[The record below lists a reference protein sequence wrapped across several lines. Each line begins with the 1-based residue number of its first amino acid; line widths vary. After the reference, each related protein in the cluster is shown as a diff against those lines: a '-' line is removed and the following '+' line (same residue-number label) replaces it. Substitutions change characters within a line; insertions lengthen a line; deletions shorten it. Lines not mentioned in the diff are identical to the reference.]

1 MTDSPTHRT
10 APLWQPIV
18 RVLTGIEIALG
29 VICMTVIL
37 ALVFLQSAQRYLPIA
52 QVAWTGEVSRFCL
65 VWLTFSAAGLLITM
79 RGHIT
84 LEIVDAARSR
94 LFVRIVQSGAMLIV
108 AAIAIMLVVEAI
120 ALIESQGILK
130 SAVLRIPM
138 SWVYIPVL
146 VGVASTAIRS
156 LIQAVRIA
164 VVGPMFTDVDDDAE
178 VAA

>member
-1 MTDSPTHRT
+1 
-10 APLWQPIV
+10 
-18 RVLTGIEIALG
+18 
-29 VICMTVIL
+29 
-37 ALVFLQSAQRYLPIA
+37 
-52 QVAWTGEVSRFCL
+52 
-65 VWLTFSAAGLLITM
+65 AGLLITM